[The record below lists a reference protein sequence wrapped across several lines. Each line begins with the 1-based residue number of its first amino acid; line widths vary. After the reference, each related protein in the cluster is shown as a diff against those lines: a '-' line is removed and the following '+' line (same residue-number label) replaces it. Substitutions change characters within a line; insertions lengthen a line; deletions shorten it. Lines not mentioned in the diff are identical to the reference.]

1 MKISKIKSYVFG
13 IAFLGSIGFL
23 SSVSVAQVVGG
34 PGGEGGFECKTES
47 IRCNWYNSD
56 VRLICH
62 QNGDGISCN
71 CGESTT
77 CS

>member
-1 MKISKIKSYVFG
+1 MKKLLFG
-13 IAFLGSIGFL
+13 MAFMGAMMCTCVGSFGQA
-23 SSVSVAQVVGG
+23 SVD
-34 PGGEGGFECKTES
+34 PDPGEGGFQCKTES
-47 IRCNWYNSD
+47 IRCNWYNAV